1 MKDLNQ
7 AIHED
12 FDFGFTDEESPID
25 VDASKAK
32 RIYNMIMP
40 LLANLE
46 KDADKKDH
54 IYWPNRAIRI
64 ADFRDKLT
72 DIINE

>member
-7 AIHED
+7 AIRED
-12 FDFGFTDEESPID
+12 FDFGFTDEVSPID
-25 VDASKAK
+25 TDFSKAK
-32 RIYNMIMP
+32 RIYNLILP

-46 KDADKKDH
+46 KDADTKDH
-54 IYWPNRAIRI
+54 IYWPNRRNRI